1 MVWTCLRLM
10 IQKDEVKCRSK
21 SITPHSG
28 PAPGTK
34 YIFAN
39 FTDEDG
45 ISLFQVC
52 IFVVVYY

>member
-1 MVWTCLRLM
+1 M

-28 PAPGTK
+28 PAPSTK
-34 YIFAN
+34 YIFAS

-52 IFVVVYY
+52 IFIVVVVYY